1 MLCVFSH
8 RAGGRKKSTLTGF
21 VGAERQYSMF
31 RHNKFRHLTFDRY
44 VYRSYVYC
52 PHPDTKHTLRPPTPA
67 PDKHS
72 RSRKLRFQRSR
83 LDRGAKSQDDHETA
97 EQSHKTTTRPTADQ
111 RTRATADLDPFS
123 HAEQAQSAMPA
134 TLVPTSAQPLC
145 FPSMA
150 GCSGCQPAPWSSPSL
165 TKSSYP
171 RRTVSSC
178 TRPAPNARPMSS
190 LSPQAAGRASID
202 AARAS
207 SCHSMANTPEK

>member
-1 MLCVFSH
+1 ML
-8 RAGGRKKSTLTGF
+8 
-21 VGAERQYSMF
+21 
-31 RHNKFRHLTFDRY
+31 HLTDTYTVRTST
-44 VYRSYVYC
+44 VHILIRNTHSGR
-52 PHPDTKHTLRPPTPA
+52 PHPHQT
-67 PDKHS
+67 S
-72 RSRKLRFQRSR
+72 I
-83 LDRGAKSQDDHETA
+83 RGPESCASSALTSTA

-111 RTRATADLDPFS
+111 RTRATSDLDPFS
-123 HAEQAQSAMPA
+123 YAEQAQSAMPA

-202 AARAS
+202 AA
-207 SCHSMANTPEK
+207 